1 MPKKNQNLL
10 LQNKGEFTKFQILLE
25 VMRNQPHIKQKEI
38 ADTMGITIQ
47 AISKYFKK
55 LEKEKLLEA
64 GSGRADYRLTP
75 KGKGKLHDDLK
86 SLERYVTII
95 KSQIKIEHAWPA
107 IATEPIKAGQTVGL
121 IVKEGVMH
129 TVDPNSPAAELKGI
143 AMADASVGE
152 DLGLK
157 NLQGKMTIK
166 QGKILIVKLPSIRQG
181 GSRAVDIA
189 KIQTLYGEFKPDR
202 IAVMGA
208 VGRAVLNKLKLKAD
222 IEFGISHAVAIAAS
236 RGLKVFVLVVGR
248 MTNRMTQE
256 IENVNMRSA
265 ANISYEIRDAKNSHP
280 TDTRK

>member
-1 MPKKNQNLL
+1 MPKKNQTIL

-25 VMRNQPHIKQKEI
+25 VMHNQPHIKQKEI
-38 ADTMGITIQ
+38 ADTMGVTIQ

-55 LEKEKLLEA
+55 LTKEGLLEA
-64 GSGRADYRLTP
+64 GSGRADYHLTR
-75 KGKGKLHDDLK
+75 KGIGKLHDDLK
-86 SLERYVTII
+86 SIERYVTFI

-107 IATEPIKAGQTVGL
+107 IATQPIKAGQTVGL

-129 TVDPNSPAAELKGI
+129 TVDPNSPLTELKGI
-143 AMADASVGE
+143 AMADAAVGE
-152 DLGLK
+152 DLGLR
-157 NLQGKMTIK
+157 NLQGKMNIK

-189 KIQTLYGEFKPDR
+189 KVQALHEEFKPDR

-208 VGRAVLNKLKLKAD
+208 VGRAVLNKLGLKAD

-256 IENVNMRSA
+256 IENVNMKSA
-265 ANISYEIRDAKNSHP
+265 ANISYEVRDAKTIKS
-280 TDTRK
+280 